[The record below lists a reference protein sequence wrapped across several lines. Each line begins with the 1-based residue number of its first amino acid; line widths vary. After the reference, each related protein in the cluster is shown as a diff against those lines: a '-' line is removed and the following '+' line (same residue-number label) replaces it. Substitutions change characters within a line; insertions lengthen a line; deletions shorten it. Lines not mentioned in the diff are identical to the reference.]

1 MSIIIFLVRAEDL
14 TFYHSI
20 YLRWHRH
27 PHGLL
32 NCSYDRHQFCKNW
45 QTLTCKHYRI
55 HFNTFCLA
63 GFTDCSLLELHLL
76 LLISHVALRA
86 SCVFILQNN
95 KPIFTYTSCT
105 LLLCQIELNPNTSPF
120 RFLLTLKEMCTLMDY
135 EVHVWTP
142 YLLDTAHSSQ
152 PCWSCG
158 SPSQAI
164 PIFRFKIS
172 IPLINSALSFAVIV
186 PKINSY
192 STHFCG

>member
-1 MSIIIFLVRAEDL
+1 M

-63 GFTDCSLLELHLL
+63 GFTDCGLLELHLL

-105 LLLCQIELNPNTSPF
+105 LLLCQIELNPKISLFRFSFVCSKRNVYINGLRGACLNSVPFGYSPF
-120 RFLLTLKEMCTLMDY
+120 IATLLILRITFAGDT
-135 EVHVWTP
+135 
-142 YLLDTAHSSQ
+142 YL
-152 PCWSCG
+152 
-158 SPSQAI
+158 
-164 PIFRFKIS
+164 S
-172 IPLINSALSFAVIV
+172 I
-186 PKINSY
+186 
-192 STHFCG
+192 

>member
-1 MSIIIFLVRAEDL
+1 M

-27 PHGLL
+27 PHSLL

-63 GFTDCSLLELHLL
+63 GFTDCGLLELHLL

-95 KPIFTYTSCT
+95 KPIFTYMACT
-105 LLLCQIELNPNTSPF
+105 LLLCQIEYKPKYIFISVSFINCKRNVYINGLRGACLNSVPFGYSPF
-120 RFLLTLKEMCTLMDY
+120 IATLLILRITFAGDT
-135 EVHVWTP
+135 
-142 YLLDTAHSSQ
+142 YL
-152 PCWSCG
+152 
-158 SPSQAI
+158 
-164 PIFRFKIS
+164 S
-172 IPLINSALSFAVIV
+172 I
-186 PKINSY
+186 
-192 STHFCG
+192 

>member
-63 GFTDCSLLELHLL
+63 GFTDCGLLELHLL
-76 LLISHVALRA
+76 DTFSYVSLRDSYATIFQMDKLVFRHRVAYTFALYYTMDLNHHYTVQQTVAL
-86 SCVFILQNN
+86 
-95 KPIFTYTSCT
+95 PIKLVYDWKTRYAF
-105 LLLCQIELNPNTSPF
+105 EHF
-120 RFLLTLKEMCTLMDY
+120 
-135 EVHVWTP
+135 
-142 YLLDTAHSSQ
+142 YLLSRTHSSP
-152 PCWSCG
+152 PC
-158 SPSQAI
+158 SPCYQLAFNTYSYL
-164 PIFRFKIS
+164 S
-172 IPLINSALSFAVIV
+172 I
-186 PKINSY
+186 
-192 STHFCG
+192 

>member
-1 MSIIIFLVRAEDL
+1 MAEDL

-20 YLRWHRH
+20 YLRWHRR
-27 PHGLL
+27 PHSLL

-63 GFTDCSLLELHLL
+63 GFTDCGLLELHLL

-105 LLLCQIELNPNTSPF
+105 LLLCQIELNPNISLFRFSFVCSKRNVYINGLRGACLNSVPFGYSPF
-120 RFLLTLKEMCTLMDY
+120 IATLLILRITFAGDT
-135 EVHVWTP
+135 
-142 YLLDTAHSSQ
+142 YL
-152 PCWSCG
+152 
-158 SPSQAI
+158 
-164 PIFRFKIS
+164 S
-172 IPLINSALSFAVIV
+172 I
-186 PKINSY
+186 
-192 STHFCG
+192 

>member
-1 MSIIIFLVRAEDL
+1 MSITIFLIRAEDL

-20 YLRWHRH
+20 YLCWHRH

-63 GFTDCSLLELHLL
+63 GFTDCGLLELHLL

-105 LLLCQIELNPNTSPF
+105 LLLCYIELNPIPVSFNFKRNVYINGLRGACLNSVSFGYSPF
-120 RFLLTLKEMCTLMDY
+120 IATLLILRIIFAGDT
-135 EVHVWTP
+135 
-142 YLLDTAHSSQ
+142 YL
-152 PCWSCG
+152 
-158 SPSQAI
+158 
-164 PIFRFKIS
+164 S
-172 IPLINSALSFAVIV
+172 I
-186 PKINSY
+186 
-192 STHFCG
+192 